1 MRQRHNAHF
10 ENFDLS
16 SLRVIWVRYALR
28 ENSLV
33 VKVVSGIRRLRI
45 IVSWVDSASP
55 TRRSCVRLCDGVA

>member
-1 MRQRHNAHF
+1 MRRAHNAHF

-28 ENSLV
+28 KDLLDL
-33 VKVVSGIRRLRI
+33 KVVSGIRRLRI
-45 IVSWVDSASP
+45 IVFWVDPAS